1 MKEAQFSEF
10 MFWGFQA
17 LLAGGLGLLMSVLA
31 WVIANQ
37 LKAQREFFEYQMKA
51 NINFVTH
58 DEMREAFKAA
68 LAPFLV
74 ELRIIRRSNSVFG
87 KVVEGVAARLNISAH
102 ADDDERLD
110 PHDRHEQGDA

>member
-17 LLAGGLGLLMSVLA
+17 LLAGGLMLLMSVLA
-31 WVIANQ
+31 WVITNQ
-37 LKAQREFFEYQMKA
+37 LKAQREFFEYQMRA
-51 NINFVTH
+51 NTCFVTH

-74 ELRIIRRSNSVFG
+74 EIRSLRRTNSVFG
-87 KVVEGVAARLNISAH
+87 KVVEGVAARLNISAR
-102 ADDDERLD
+102 ADDDDHLNPHERG
-110 PHDRHEQGDA
+110 HEGDA